1 MFTWKLVHCISPS
14 SFTFPGSPIVM
25 WSIYINWSLVSWS
38 VCVLII
44 LHVACLQNYSGKS
57 GTINVIDCLL
67 NLPTHMCAF
76 VTLCPASA
84 RTIVLAISMDAWIG
98 VNIFNV
104 IEHNELLV
112 CMYKSQNNHIPGNP
126 NSRAQCIVHL
136 STRYH
141 GVSNVLKEQLYQ
153 QLPMHNSKF

>member
-1 MFTWKLVHCISPS
+1 MFTWKLFSP

-25 WSIYINWSLVSWS
+25 WSLYINWSLVSWS

-57 GTINVIDCLL
+57 GTINVIDRLL
-67 NLPTHMCAF
+67 NLSIRVCLWHI
-76 VTLCPASA
+76 CPASA
-84 RTIVLAISMDAWIG
+84 RAIVLAISMDAWIG
-98 VNIFNV
+98 VSIFNV
-104 IEHNELLV
+104 IEQNELSL
-112 CMYKSQNNHIPGNP
+112 CMYKPQNNHIPGNP

-141 GVSNVLKEQLYQ
+141 GVSNVL
-153 QLPMHNSKF
+153 